1 MKNLYLL
8 ENIDY
13 SNLKKKI
20 NTQDSEIITFD
31 YFSHNILSTHQIKH
45 RKMDEYLEEQDR
57 EKFFGLA
64 TSLWEW
70 YNILDEKNFTFHNVN
85 LLSIIDRNELHE
97 FLMDLVPK
105 IKALKKI
112 IDKGLYDI
120 IFVSSDIYEIFSK
133 TKFKSNIKFLNK
145 IEKNLLT
152 LEKVDIPLNFE
163 IMETKFTI
171 SRKKYKML
179 KGNIE
184 KTTTGLFRLRK
195 NYENKKKI
203 VLIEFDPEI
212 YHDLLQE
219 INKRGFQPVLV
230 NFRKTATASLRSI
243 KYLKK
248 SNSLVMLAEDW
259 LKKSQFEEIKTARA
273 NFLHKIKN
281 VTKNKIFLPNFVYD
295 EIDFNMTIQEKI
307 NNILIQR
314 LDEYLAQILVAESI
328 ENADDVLGIITLNFS
343 GETEKIFSRIQS
355 DIPVILLQ
363 HGFANYTKA
372 ISYFDILDD
381 YHLIKHKIA
390 VWGDIIK
397 DYLIHVK
404 AIPEN
409 KIIVSGSPKYDSY
422 SKIKKNKKNQKIML
436 VTLRPIITHME
447 GPRIELYEKYE
458 KTLHKLIQISKD
470 VENLQII
477 FKLHPQQNISNQII
491 INMIKENEG
500 IKILQFE
507 PIKELL
513 ADCDLHVNIAP
524 DNFDASSVI
533 LEAMMMGKPTLNIQ
547 LQKNEIEFEF
557 IKDNA
562 IKSVYYDSNIERS
575 VLDLISHHGTDE
587 LFSNSQNFL
596 NKYMKNRGNAAKKL
610 IDSIEDLVA
619 KN

>member
-1 MKNLYLL
+1 MKNLYILQDINEEKL
-8 ENIDY
+8 SELKEENADFIAFDYISHKILAKNKIKHNLIDDYINENDRKEIFQFCSTCLKQYERSNESDLKFHNID
-13 SNLKKKI
+13 L
-20 NTQDSEIITFD
+20 
-31 YFSHNILSTHQIKH
+31 
-45 RKMDEYLEEQDR
+45 
-57 EKFFGLA
+57 
-64 TSLWEW
+64 
-70 YNILDEKNFTFHNVN
+70 V
-85 LLSIIDRNELHE
+85 SIVDRNELHE

-219 INKRGFQPVLV
+219 INKHGFQPVLV

-328 ENADDVLGIITLNFS
+328 ENANDVLGIITLNFS
-343 GETEKIFSRIQS
+343 GETEKIFSRIKN

-363 HGFANYTKA
+363 HAFANYTKS

-491 INMIKENEG
+491 INMIKENKG

-533 LEAMMMGKPTLNIQ
+533 LEAMMMRKPTLNIQ

-562 IKSVYYDSNIERS
+562 IKSVYYDSNVEQS

-587 LFSNSQNFL
+587 LFSRSQNFL

-610 IDSIEDLVA
+610 IDSIEDLTI
-619 KN
+619 KD

>member
-1 MKNLYLL
+1 MKNLYILQDINEEKL
-8 ENIDY
+8 SELKEENAVFIAFDYISHKILAKNKIKHNLIDDYINENDRKEIFQFCSTCLKQYERSNESDLKFHNID
-13 SNLKKKI
+13 L
-20 NTQDSEIITFD
+20 
-31 YFSHNILSTHQIKH
+31 
-45 RKMDEYLEEQDR
+45 
-57 EKFFGLA
+57 
-64 TSLWEW
+64 
-70 YNILDEKNFTFHNVN
+70 V
-85 LLSIIDRNELHE
+85 SIVDRNELHE

-112 IDKGLYDI
+112 IDKGSYNT

-171 SRKKYKML
+171 SRKKYKKL

-184 KTTTGLFRLRK
+184 KITTGLFRLRK
-195 NYENKKKI
+195 NYKNKKKI

-219 INKRGFQPVLV
+219 INKHGFQPVLV

-259 LKKSQFEEIKTARA
+259 LQKPQFEEIGTVRTD
-273 NFLHKIKN
+273 FLNKIKN
-281 VTKNKIFLPNFVYD
+281 MTEYNIFLPNCLYE
-295 EIDFNMTIQEKI
+295 EIDFNVIIQKKI
-307 NNILIQR
+307 NDILIQR
-314 LDEYLAQILVAESI
+314 LDEYLTQILVAESI
-328 ENADDVLGIITLNFS
+328 ENANDVSGIITLNFS
-343 GETEKIFSRIQS
+343 GETEKIFSRIKS

-363 HGFANYTKA
+363 HAFANYTKA

-422 SKIKKNKKNQKIML
+422 SRIEKNKKSQKIML

-575 VLDLISHHGTDE
+575 VLDLISYHGTDE

-610 IDSIEDLVA
+610 IDSIEDLTV

>member
-1 MKNLYLL
+1 MKNLYILQDINEEKL
-8 ENIDY
+8 SELKEENADFIAFDYVSHKILAKNKIKHNLIDDYINENDRKEIFQFCSTCLKQYERSNESDLKFHNID
-13 SNLKKKI
+13 L
-20 NTQDSEIITFD
+20 
-31 YFSHNILSTHQIKH
+31 
-45 RKMDEYLEEQDR
+45 
-57 EKFFGLA
+57 
-64 TSLWEW
+64 
-70 YNILDEKNFTFHNVN
+70 V
-85 LLSIIDRNELHE
+85 SIVDRNELHE

-112 IDKGLYDI
+112 IDKGLYDT

-219 INKRGFQPVLV
+219 INKHGFQPVLV

-243 KYLKK
+243 RYLKK
-248 SNSLVMLAEDW
+248 SNSLIMLAEDW

-273 NFLHKIKN
+273 NFLYKIKN

-343 GETEKIFSRIQS
+343 GETEKIFSRIKN

-363 HGFANYTKA
+363 HAFANYTKS

-491 INMIKENEG
+491 INMIKGNEG

-587 LFSNSQNFL
+587 LFSRSQNFL

-610 IDSIEDLVA
+610 IDSIEDLTI
-619 KN
+619 KD

>member
-1 MKNLYLL
+1 MKNLYILQDINEEKL
-8 ENIDY
+8 SELKEENAVFIAFDYISHKILSKNKIKHNLIDDYIDENDRKEIFQFCSGCLKQYERSNESDLKFHNID
-13 SNLKKKI
+13 L
-20 NTQDSEIITFD
+20 
-31 YFSHNILSTHQIKH
+31 
-45 RKMDEYLEEQDR
+45 
-57 EKFFGLA
+57 
-64 TSLWEW
+64 
-70 YNILDEKNFTFHNVN
+70 V
-85 LLSIIDRNELHE
+85 SIVDRNELHE

-112 IDKGLYDI
+112 IEKKMYDT
-120 IFVSSDIYEIFSK
+120 IFVSSDIYEIFSE

-171 SRKKYKML
+171 SREKYKML

-195 NYENKKKI
+195 NYEDKKKI
-203 VLIEFDPEI
+203 VLVEFDPEI

-219 INKRGFQPVLV
+219 INKHGFQPVLV

-273 NFLHKIKN
+273 NFLDKIKN
-281 VTKNKIFLPNFVYD
+281 VTKNKIFLPNCVYE
-295 EIDFNMTIQEKI
+295 EIDFNVIIQKKI

-314 LDEYLAQILVAESI
+314 LDEYLIQILVAESI
-328 ENADDVLGIITLNFS
+328 KNADDIAGIITLNFS

-355 DIPVILLQ
+355 DTPVILLQ

-404 AIPEN
+404 SIPEN

-422 SKIKKNKKNQKIML
+422 SRIEKNKKNQKIML

-458 KTLHKLIQISKD
+458 KTLHKLIQISKN

-500 IKILQFE
+500 IKILQFD

-547 LQKNEIEFEF
+547 LQKNQIEFEF

-562 IKSVYYDSNIERS
+562 IKSVYYDSNVEQS

-587 LFSNSQNFL
+587 LFTRSQNFL
-596 NKYMKNRGNAAKKL
+596 NKYMKNRGNAAKKI
-610 IDSIEDLVA
+610 IDSIENLTIKD
-619 KN
+619 

>member
-1 MKNLYLL
+1 MKNLYILQDINEEKL
-8 ENIDY
+8 SELKEENADFIAFDYISHKILAKNKIKHNLIDDYINENDRKEIFQFCSTCLKQYERSNESDLKFHNID
-13 SNLKKKI
+13 L
-20 NTQDSEIITFD
+20 
-31 YFSHNILSTHQIKH
+31 
-45 RKMDEYLEEQDR
+45 
-57 EKFFGLA
+57 
-64 TSLWEW
+64 
-70 YNILDEKNFTFHNVN
+70 V
-85 LLSIIDRNELHE
+85 SIVDRNELHE

-179 KGNIE
+179 KKNIE
-184 KTTTGLFRLRK
+184 KTTTGLFHLRK

-219 INKRGFQPVLV
+219 INKHGFQPVLV

-259 LKKSQFEEIKTARA
+259 LQKPQFEEMKTARA
-273 NFLHKIKN
+273 DFLYKIKN

-295 EIDFNMTIQEKI
+295 EINFNMTIQKKI
-307 NNILIQR
+307 NDILVQR

-328 ENADDVLGIITLNFS
+328 ENANDVSGIITLNFS
-343 GETEKIFSRIQS
+343 GETEKIFSKIKN

-363 HGFANYTKA
+363 HAFANYTKS

-390 VWGDIIK
+390 VWGDVIK

-422 SKIKKNKKNQKIML
+422 SKIKKNKKSQKIML

-458 KTLHKLIQISKD
+458 KTLHKLIQISKG

-547 LQKNEIEFEF
+547 LQKNDIEFEF

-610 IDSIEDLVA
+610 IDSIEDLIV

>member
-1 MKNLYLL
+1 MKNLYILQDINEEKL
-8 ENIDY
+8 SELKEENADFIAFDYISHKILAKNKIKHNLIDDYINENDRKEIFQFCSTCLKQYERSNESDLKFHNID
-13 SNLKKKI
+13 L
-20 NTQDSEIITFD
+20 
-31 YFSHNILSTHQIKH
+31 
-45 RKMDEYLEEQDR
+45 
-57 EKFFGLA
+57 
-64 TSLWEW
+64 
-70 YNILDEKNFTFHNVN
+70 V
-85 LLSIIDRNELHE
+85 SIVDRNELHE

-112 IDKGLYDI
+112 IDKGLYDT
-120 IFVSSDIYEIFSK
+120 IFVSSDIYEIFSE

-259 LKKSQFEEIKTARA
+259 LQKPQFEEIKTARA
-273 NFLHKIKN
+273 NFLYKIKN

-328 ENADDVLGIITLNFS
+328 ENANDVLGIITLNFS
-343 GETEKIFSRIQS
+343 GETEKIFSRIKN

-363 HGFANYTKA
+363 HAFANYTKS

-575 VLDLISHHGTDE
+575 VLDLISYHGTDE

-610 IDSIEDLVA
+610 IDSIEDSMV

>member
-1 MKNLYLL
+1 MKNLYILQDINEEKL
-8 ENIDY
+8 SKLKEENAVFIAFDYISHKILAKNKIKHNLIDDYINENDRKEIFQFCSTCLKQYEKSNESDFKFHNID
-13 SNLKKKI
+13 LI
-20 NTQDSEIITFD
+20 
-31 YFSHNILSTHQIKH
+31 
-45 RKMDEYLEEQDR
+45 
-57 EKFFGLA
+57 
-64 TSLWEW
+64 
-70 YNILDEKNFTFHNVN
+70 
-85 LLSIIDRNELHE
+85 SIVDRNELHE

-112 IDKGLYDI
+112 IDKGLHDT

-171 SRKKYKML
+171 SRKKYKIL

-184 KTTTGLFRLRK
+184 KITTGLFRLRK
-195 NYENKKKI
+195 NYKNKKKI

-219 INKRGFQPVLV
+219 INKHGFQPVLV

-259 LKKSQFEEIKTARA
+259 LQKPQFEEMKTARA
-273 NFLHKIKN
+273 NFLYKIKN

-307 NNILIQR
+307 NNILVQR

-328 ENADDVLGIITLNFS
+328 ENADGVLGIITLNFS
-343 GETEKIFSRIQS
+343 GETEKIFSRIKN

-363 HGFANYTKA
+363 HGFANYTKS

-381 YHLIKHKIA
+381 YHLIKDKIA
-390 VWGDIIK
+390 VWDDIIK

-422 SKIKKNKKNQKIML
+422 SRIEKNEKSQKIML

-458 KTLHKLIQISKD
+458 EVIHKLIQISKNI
-470 VENLQII
+470 ENLQII

-491 INMIKENEG
+491 INMIKENDR

-513 ADCDLHVNIAP
+513 SNCDLHVNIAP

-557 IKDNA
+557 MKENA
-562 IKSVYYDSNIERS
+562 IKSVYYDSNIEQL
-575 VLDLISHHGTDE
+575 VLDLISNHGIEE
-587 LFSNSQNFL
+587 LLNNSQNFL

-610 IDSIEDLVA
+610 IDLMM

>member
-1 MKNLYLL
+1 MKNLYILQDINEEKL
-8 ENIDY
+8 SKLKEENADFIAFDYVSHKILAKNKIKHNLIDDYINENDRKEIFQFCSTCLKQYERSNESDLKFHNID
-13 SNLKKKI
+13 L
-20 NTQDSEIITFD
+20 
-31 YFSHNILSTHQIKH
+31 
-45 RKMDEYLEEQDR
+45 
-57 EKFFGLA
+57 
-64 TSLWEW
+64 
-70 YNILDEKNFTFHNVN
+70 V
-85 LLSIIDRNELHE
+85 SIVDRNELHE

-112 IDKGLYDI
+112 IDKGSYNT

-133 TKFKSNIKFLNK
+133 TKFKPNIKFLNK

-179 KGNIE
+179 KKNIE

-259 LKKSQFEEIKTARA
+259 LQKPQFEEIKTAKA
-273 NFLHKIKN
+273 NFLYKIKN

-295 EIDFNMTIQEKI
+295 EIDFNMAIQEKI
-307 NNILIQR
+307 NNILVQR

-328 ENADDVLGIITLNFS
+328 ENANDVLGIITLNFS
-343 GETEKIFSRIQS
+343 GETEKIFSKIKN

-363 HGFANYTKA
+363 HAFANYTKS

-491 INMIKENEG
+491 INMIKGNEG

-575 VLDLISHHGTDE
+575 VLDLISYHGTDE

-610 IDSIEDLVA
+610 IDSIEDLMV

>member
-1 MKNLYLL
+1 MKNLYILQDINEEKL
-8 ENIDY
+8 SKLKEENADFIAFDYVSHKILAKNKIKHNLIDDYINENDRKEIFQFCSTCLKQYERSDESDLKFHNID
-13 SNLKKKI
+13 L
-20 NTQDSEIITFD
+20 
-31 YFSHNILSTHQIKH
+31 
-45 RKMDEYLEEQDR
+45 
-57 EKFFGLA
+57 
-64 TSLWEW
+64 
-70 YNILDEKNFTFHNVN
+70 V
-85 LLSIIDRNELHE
+85 SIVDRNELHE

-112 IDKGLYDI
+112 IDKGLYDR

-219 INKRGFQPVLV
+219 INKHGFQPVLV

-248 SNSLVMLAEDW
+248 SNSLIMLAEDW

-281 VTKNKIFLPNFVYD
+281 VTKNKIFLPNCVYE
-295 EIDFNMTIQEKI
+295 EIDFNVIIQKKI

-314 LDEYLAQILVAESI
+314 LDEYLIQILVAESI
-328 ENADDVLGIITLNFS
+328 KNADDIAGIITLNFS
-343 GETEKIFSRIQS
+343 GETEKIFSRIKN

-363 HGFANYTKA
+363 HAFANYTKS

-491 INMIKENEG
+491 TNMIKENDR

-513 ADCDLHVNIAP
+513 SNCDLHVNIAP

-575 VLDLISHHGTDE
+575 VLDLISYHGTDE

-610 IDSIEDLVA
+610 IDSIEDLTI
-619 KN
+619 KD

>member
-1 MKNLYLL
+1 MKNLYILQDINEEKL
-8 ENIDY
+8 SELKEENADFIAFDYISHKILAKNKIKHNLIDDYINENDRKEIFQFCSTCLKQYERSNESDLKFHNID
-13 SNLKKKI
+13 L
-20 NTQDSEIITFD
+20 
-31 YFSHNILSTHQIKH
+31 
-45 RKMDEYLEEQDR
+45 
-57 EKFFGLA
+57 
-64 TSLWEW
+64 
-70 YNILDEKNFTFHNVN
+70 V
-85 LLSIIDRNELHE
+85 SIVDRNELHE

-112 IDKGLYDI
+112 IDKGLYDR

-145 IEKNLLT
+145 IEKNLFT

-163 IMETKFTI
+163 IMKTKFTI
-171 SRKKYKML
+171 SRKKYKKL

-184 KTTTGLFRLRK
+184 KITTGLFRLRK
-195 NYENKKKI
+195 NYKNKKKI

-219 INKRGFQPVLV
+219 INKHGFQPVLV

-259 LKKSQFEEIKTARA
+259 LQKPQFEEIGTVRTD
-273 NFLHKIKN
+273 FLNKIKN
-281 VTKNKIFLPNFVYD
+281 MTEYNIFLPNCLYE
-295 EIDFNMTIQEKI
+295 EIDFNVIIQKKI
-307 NNILIQR
+307 NDILIQR
-314 LDEYLAQILVAESI
+314 LDEYLTQILVAESI
-328 ENADDVLGIITLNFS
+328 ENANDVSGIIMLNFS
-343 GETEKIFSRIQS
+343 GETEKIFSRIKS

-363 HGFANYTKA
+363 HAFANYTKA

-422 SKIKKNKKNQKIML
+422 SRIEKNKKSQKIML

-610 IDSIEDLVA
+610 IDSIEDLMV

>member
-1 MKNLYLL
+1 MKNLYIFQDINEEKLSEL
-8 ENIDY
+8 KEENADFIAFDYISHKILAKNKIKHNLIDDYINENDRKEIFQFCSTCLKQYERSDESDLKFHNID
-13 SNLKKKI
+13 L
-20 NTQDSEIITFD
+20 
-31 YFSHNILSTHQIKH
+31 
-45 RKMDEYLEEQDR
+45 
-57 EKFFGLA
+57 
-64 TSLWEW
+64 
-70 YNILDEKNFTFHNVN
+70 V
-85 LLSIIDRNELHE
+85 SIIDRNELHE

-105 IKALKKI
+105 IKVLKKI
-112 IDKGLYDI
+112 IDKGLYDK

-152 LEKVDIPLNFE
+152 LEKVDIPLNLE
-163 IMETKFTI
+163 IMKTKFTI

-219 INKRGFQPVLV
+219 INKQGFQPVLV

-248 SNSLVMLAEDW
+248 SNSLIMLAEDW

-273 NFLHKIKN
+273 NFLYKIKN

-343 GETEKIFSRIQS
+343 GETEKIFSRIKN

-363 HGFANYTKA
+363 HAFANYTKSV
-372 ISYFDILDD
+372 SYFDILDD

-562 IKSVYYDSNIERS
+562 IKSVYYDANIERS
-575 VLDLISHHGTDE
+575 VLDLISYHGTDE

-610 IDSIEDLVA
+610 IDSIEDLIV

>member
-1 MKNLYLL
+1 MKNLYILQDINEEKL
-8 ENIDY
+8 SELKEENADFIAFDYISHKILAKNKIKHNLIDDYINENDRKEIFQFCSTCLKQYERSNESDLKFHNID
-13 SNLKKKI
+13 L
-20 NTQDSEIITFD
+20 
-31 YFSHNILSTHQIKH
+31 
-45 RKMDEYLEEQDR
+45 
-57 EKFFGLA
+57 
-64 TSLWEW
+64 
-70 YNILDEKNFTFHNVN
+70 V
-85 LLSIIDRNELHE
+85 SIVDRNELHE

-112 IDKGLYDI
+112 IDKGLYDT

-219 INKRGFQPVLV
+219 INKHGFQPVLV

-273 NFLHKIKN
+273 NFLYKIKN

-307 NNILIQR
+307 NNILVQR

-328 ENADDVLGIITLNFS
+328 ENANDVLGIITLNFS
-343 GETEKIFSRIQS
+343 GETEKIFSRIKN

-363 HGFANYTKA
+363 HAFANYTKS

-422 SKIKKNKKNQKIML
+422 SRIEKNEKTQKIML

-575 VLDLISHHGTDE
+575 VLDLISYHGTDE

-610 IDSIEDLVA
+610 IDSIEDSMV

>member
-1 MKNLYLL
+1 MKNLYILQDINKEKL
-8 ENIDY
+8 SELKEENADFIAFDYISHKILAKNKIKHNLIDDYINENDRKEIFQFCSTCLKQYERYDESDLKFHNID
-13 SNLKKKI
+13 L
-20 NTQDSEIITFD
+20 
-31 YFSHNILSTHQIKH
+31 
-45 RKMDEYLEEQDR
+45 
-57 EKFFGLA
+57 
-64 TSLWEW
+64 
-70 YNILDEKNFTFHNVN
+70 V
-85 LLSIIDRNELHE
+85 SIVDRNELHE
-97 FLMDLVPK
+97 FLMDLIPK

-112 IDKGLYDI
+112 IDKGLYDT
-120 IFVSSDIYEIFSK
+120 IFVSSDIYEIFSE

-203 VLIEFDPEI
+203 VLVEFDPEI

-273 NFLHKIKN
+273 NFLDKIKN
-281 VTKNKIFLPNFVYD
+281 VTKNKIFLPNCVYE
-295 EIDFNMTIQEKI
+295 EIDFNVIIQKKI

-314 LDEYLAQILVAESI
+314 LDEYLIQILVAESI
-328 ENADDVLGIITLNFS
+328 KNADDIAGIITLNFS

-363 HGFANYTKA
+363 HGFANYTKD

-404 AIPEN
+404 SIPEN

-422 SKIKKNKKNQKIML
+422 SRIEKNKKNQKIML

-610 IDSIEDLVA
+610 IDSIEDSMV

>member
-1 MKNLYLL
+1 MKNLYILQDINEEKL
-8 ENIDY
+8 SKLKEENADFIAFDYVSHKILAKNKIKHNLIDDYINENDRKEIFQFCSTCLKQYEKSNESDLKFHNID
-13 SNLKKKI
+13 L
-20 NTQDSEIITFD
+20 
-31 YFSHNILSTHQIKH
+31 
-45 RKMDEYLEEQDR
+45 
-57 EKFFGLA
+57 
-64 TSLWEW
+64 
-70 YNILDEKNFTFHNVN
+70 V
-85 LLSIIDRNELHE
+85 SIVDRNELHE
-97 FLMDLVPK
+97 FLMDLIPK

-112 IDKGLYDI
+112 IDKGLYDR

-179 KGNIE
+179 KKNIE

-195 NYENKKKI
+195 NYKNKKKI

-248 SNSLVMLAEDW
+248 SNSLIMLAEDW

-307 NNILIQR
+307 NNILVQR

-343 GETEKIFSRIQS
+343 GETEKIFSRIKN

-363 HGFANYTKA
+363 HAFANYTKS

-491 INMIKENEG
+491 INMIKENER

-513 ADCDLHVNIAP
+513 ANCDLHVNIAP

-575 VLDLISHHGTDE
+575 VLDLISHHRTDE
-587 LFSNSQNFL
+587 LFNNSQNFL

-610 IDSIEDLVA
+610 IDSIEDLMV

>member
-1 MKNLYLL
+1 MKNLYILQDINEEKL
-8 ENIDY
+8 SELKEENADFIAFDYISHKILAKNKIKHNLIDDYINENDRKEIFQFCSTCLKQYEKSNESDLKFHNID
-13 SNLKKKI
+13 L
-20 NTQDSEIITFD
+20 
-31 YFSHNILSTHQIKH
+31 
-45 RKMDEYLEEQDR
+45 
-57 EKFFGLA
+57 
-64 TSLWEW
+64 
-70 YNILDEKNFTFHNVN
+70 V
-85 LLSIIDRNELHE
+85 SIIDRNELHE

-112 IDKGLYDI
+112 IDKGSYDT

-133 TKFKSNIKFLNK
+133 TKFKPNIKFLNK

-163 IMETKFTI
+163 SMETKFTI

-179 KGNIE
+179 KKNIE

-195 NYENKKKI
+195 NYENRKKI

-219 INKRGFQPVLV
+219 INKHGFQPVLV

-259 LKKSQFEEIKTARA
+259 LQKPQFEEIKTARA
-273 NFLHKIKN
+273 NFLYKIKN

-295 EIDFNMTIQEKI
+295 EIDFNMAIQEKI
-307 NNILIQR
+307 NNILVQR

-328 ENADDVLGIITLNFS
+328 ENANDVLGIITLNFS
-343 GETEKIFSRIQS
+343 GETEKIFSKIKN

-363 HGFANYTKA
+363 HAFANYTKS

-422 SKIKKNKKNQKIML
+422 SKTKKNKKSQKIML

-470 VENLQII
+470 IENLQII

-491 INMIKENEG
+491 INMIKENER

-513 ADCDLHVNIAP
+513 ANCDLHVNIAP

-562 IKSVYYDSNIERS
+562 IKTVYYDSNIERS
-575 VLDLISHHGTDE
+575 VLDLISHHRTDE
-587 LFSNSQNFL
+587 LFNNSQNFL

-610 IDSIEDLVA
+610 IDSIEDLTV

>member
-1 MKNLYLL
+1 MKNLYILQDINEEKL
-8 ENIDY
+8 SELKEENAVFIAFDYISHKILAKNEIKHNLIDDYINENDRKEIFQFCSTCLKQYERSDESDLKFHNID
-13 SNLKKKI
+13 L
-20 NTQDSEIITFD
+20 
-31 YFSHNILSTHQIKH
+31 
-45 RKMDEYLEEQDR
+45 
-57 EKFFGLA
+57 
-64 TSLWEW
+64 
-70 YNILDEKNFTFHNVN
+70 V
-85 LLSIIDRNELHE
+85 SIVDRNELHE

-112 IDKGLYDI
+112 IDEELYDT

-133 TKFKSNIKFLNK
+133 TKFKANIKLLNK

-219 INKRGFQPVLV
+219 INKHGFQPVLV

-259 LKKSQFEEIKTARA
+259 LQKPQFEEIKIARA

-281 VTKNKIFLPNFVYD
+281 VTKNKIFLPNCVYE
-295 EIDFNMTIQEKI
+295 EIDFNVIIQKKI

-314 LDEYLAQILVAESI
+314 LDEYLIQILIAESI
-328 ENADDVLGIITLNFS
+328 KNADDVAGIITLNFS
-343 GETEKIFSRIQS
+343 GETEKIFSRIQN

-422 SKIKKNKKNQKIML
+422 SRIEKNKKNQKIML

-524 DNFDASSVI
+524 DNFDASTVI

-547 LQKNEIEFEF
+547 LQKNKIEFEF

-562 IKSVYYDSNIERS
+562 IKSVYYDSNVEQS

-587 LFSNSQNFL
+587 LFSRSQNFL
-596 NKYMKNRGNAAKKL
+596 NKYMKNRGNAANTL
-610 IDSIEDLVA
+610 IDSIEDLMV

>member
-1 MKNLYLL
+1 MKNLYILQDINEEKL
-8 ENIDY
+8 SKLKEENTDFIAFDYVSHKILAKNKIKHNLIDDYINENDRKEIFQFCSTCLKQYERSNESDLKFHNID
-13 SNLKKKI
+13 L
-20 NTQDSEIITFD
+20 
-31 YFSHNILSTHQIKH
+31 
-45 RKMDEYLEEQDR
+45 
-57 EKFFGLA
+57 
-64 TSLWEW
+64 
-70 YNILDEKNFTFHNVN
+70 V
-85 LLSIIDRNELHE
+85 SIVDRNELHE
-97 FLMDLVPK
+97 FLMDLIPK

-112 IDKGLYDI
+112 IDKGLYDT

-163 IMETKFTI
+163 IMKTKFTI

-179 KGNIE
+179 KKNIE

-273 NFLHKIKN
+273 DFLHKIKN

-307 NNILIQR
+307 NNILVQR

-343 GETEKIFSRIQS
+343 GETEKIFSRIKN

-363 HGFANYTKA
+363 HAFANYTKS

-422 SKIKKNKKNQKIML
+422 SKIKKNKKSQKIML

-491 INMIKENEG
+491 INMIKENER

-513 ADCDLHVNIAP
+513 ANCDLHVNIAP

-575 VLDLISHHGTDE
+575 VLDLISYHGTDE

-610 IDSIEDLVA
+610 IDSIEDLMV

>member
-1 MKNLYLL
+1 MKNLYILQDINEEKL
-8 ENIDY
+8 SELKEENAVFIAFDYISHKILAKNKIKHNLIDDYINENDRKEIFQFCSTCLKQYERSDESDLKFHNID
-13 SNLKKKI
+13 L
-20 NTQDSEIITFD
+20 
-31 YFSHNILSTHQIKH
+31 
-45 RKMDEYLEEQDR
+45 
-57 EKFFGLA
+57 
-64 TSLWEW
+64 
-70 YNILDEKNFTFHNVN
+70 V
-85 LLSIIDRNELHE
+85 SIVDRNELHE

-112 IDKGLYDI
+112 IDKGLHDT

-171 SRKKYKML
+171 SRKKYKKL

-184 KTTTGLFRLRK
+184 KITTGLFRLRK
-195 NYENKKKI
+195 NYKNKKKI

-219 INKRGFQPVLV
+219 INKHGFQPVLV

-259 LKKSQFEEIKTARA
+259 LQKPQFEEIGTVRTD
-273 NFLHKIKN
+273 FLNKIKN
-281 VTKNKIFLPNFVYD
+281 MTEYNIFLPNCLYE
-295 EIDFNMTIQEKI
+295 EIDFNVIIQKKI
-307 NNILIQR
+307 NDILIQR
-314 LDEYLAQILVAESI
+314 LDEYLTQILVAESI
-328 ENADDVLGIITLNFS
+328 ENANDVSGIITLNFS
-343 GETEKIFSRIQS
+343 GETEKIFSRIKS

-363 HGFANYTKA
+363 HAFANYTKD

-422 SKIKKNKKNQKIML
+422 SRIEKNKKSQKIML

-458 KTLHKLIQISKD
+458 KTLHKLIQISKN

-575 VLDLISHHGTDE
+575 VLDLISYHGTDE

-610 IDSIEDLVA
+610 IDSIEDLTV

>member
-1 MKNLYLL
+1 MKNLYILQDINEEKL
-8 ENIDY
+8 SELKEENADFIAFDYISHKILAKNKIKHNLIDDYINENDRKEIFQFCSTCLKQYERSNESDLKFHNID
-13 SNLKKKI
+13 L
-20 NTQDSEIITFD
+20 
-31 YFSHNILSTHQIKH
+31 
-45 RKMDEYLEEQDR
+45 
-57 EKFFGLA
+57 
-64 TSLWEW
+64 
-70 YNILDEKNFTFHNVN
+70 V
-85 LLSIIDRNELHE
+85 SIVDRNELHE

-219 INKRGFQPVLV
+219 INKHGFQPVLV
-230 NFRKTATASLRSI
+230 NFRKTATASLRTI

-273 NFLHKIKN
+273 NFLYKIKN

-314 LDEYLAQILVAESI
+314 LDEYLVQILVAESI

-343 GETEKIFSRIQS
+343 GETEKIFSRIKN

-363 HGFANYTKA
+363 HAFANYTKS

-491 INMIKENEG
+491 INMIKEYEG
-500 IKILQFE
+500 IMILQFE

-533 LEAMMMGKPTLNIQ
+533 LEAMMMRKPTLNIQ

>member
-1 MKNLYLL
+1 MKNLYILQDINEEKL
-8 ENIDY
+8 SELKEENADFIAFDYVSDKILSKNKIKHNLIDDYINENDRKEIFQFCSTCLKQYERSNESDLKFHNID
-13 SNLKKKI
+13 L
-20 NTQDSEIITFD
+20 
-31 YFSHNILSTHQIKH
+31 
-45 RKMDEYLEEQDR
+45 
-57 EKFFGLA
+57 
-64 TSLWEW
+64 
-70 YNILDEKNFTFHNVN
+70 V
-85 LLSIIDRNELHE
+85 SIVDRNELHE
-97 FLMDLVPK
+97 FLMDLIPK
-105 IKALKKI
+105 IKVVKKI
-112 IDKGLYDI
+112 IDERLYDT

-203 VLIEFDPEI
+203 VLVEFDPEI

-248 SNSLVMLAEDW
+248 SNSLIMLTEDW
-259 LKKSQFEEIKTARA
+259 LKKSQFEEIKTAKA
-273 NFLHKIKN
+273 NFLHKIKS

-307 NNILIQR
+307 NNILVQR
-314 LDEYLAQILVAESI
+314 LDEYLAQILVVESI

-343 GETEKIFSRIQS
+343 GETEKIFSRIKN
-355 DIPVILLQ
+355 DTPIILLQ
-363 HGFANYTKA
+363 HAFANYTKS

-397 DYLIHVK
+397 NYLTHVK

-447 GPRIELYEKYE
+447 GPRIELYKKYE

-575 VLDLISHHGTDE
+575 VLDLISHHGTSE
-587 LFSNSQNFL
+587 LFNNSQNFL

-610 IDSIEDLVA
+610 IDSIEDLMV

>member
-1 MKNLYLL
+1 MKNLYILQDINEEKL
-8 ENIDY
+8 SELKEENADFIAFDYISHKILAKNKIKHNLIDDYINENDRKEIFQFCSTCLKQYERSDESDLKFHNID
-13 SNLKKKI
+13 L
-20 NTQDSEIITFD
+20 
-31 YFSHNILSTHQIKH
+31 
-45 RKMDEYLEEQDR
+45 
-57 EKFFGLA
+57 
-64 TSLWEW
+64 
-70 YNILDEKNFTFHNVN
+70 V
-85 LLSIIDRNELHE
+85 SIVDRNELHE
-97 FLMDLVPK
+97 FLMDLIPK

-112 IDKGLYDI
+112 IDKGLYDT
-120 IFVSSDIYEIFSK
+120 IFVSSDIYEIFSE

-145 IEKNLLT
+145 IKKNLLT

-195 NYENKKKI
+195 NYKNKKKI
-203 VLIEFDPEI
+203 VLVEFDPEI

-281 VTKNKIFLPNFVYD
+281 VTKNKIFLPNCVYE
-295 EIDFNMTIQEKI
+295 EIDFNVIIQKKI

-314 LDEYLAQILVAESI
+314 LDEYLIQILVAESI
-328 ENADDVLGIITLNFS
+328 KNADDIAGIITLNFS

-363 HGFANYTKA
+363 HGFANYTKD

-422 SKIKKNKKNQKIML
+422 SRIEKNKKSQKIML

-458 KTLHKLIQISKD
+458 KALHKLIQISKD

-610 IDSIEDLVA
+610 IDSIEDLIV

>member
-1 MKNLYLL
+1 MKDLYILQDINEEKLSELKEENADFIAFDYISHKILAKNKIKHNLIDNYINENDRKEIFQFCSTCLKQYERSNESDL
-8 ENIDY
+8 KFHNID
-13 SNLKKKI
+13 L
-20 NTQDSEIITFD
+20 
-31 YFSHNILSTHQIKH
+31 
-45 RKMDEYLEEQDR
+45 
-57 EKFFGLA
+57 
-64 TSLWEW
+64 
-70 YNILDEKNFTFHNVN
+70 V
-85 LLSIIDRNELHE
+85 SIVDRNELHE

-112 IDKGLYDI
+112 IEKKLYDT
-120 IFVSSDIYEIFSK
+120 IFVSSDLYEIFVN
-133 TKFKSNIKFLNK
+133 TKFGANIKFLNK

-203 VLIEFDPEI
+203 VLVEFDPEI
-212 YHDLLQE
+212 YYDLLQE

-248 SNSLVMLAEDW
+248 SNSLIMLAEDW
-259 LKKSQFEEIKTARA
+259 LKKSQFEEIKSARA
-273 NFLHKIKN
+273 NFLNKIKN
-281 VTKNKIFLPNFVYD
+281 VTKNKIFLPNFFYE
-295 EIDFNMTIQEKI
+295 EIDFNMIIQEKI

-314 LDEYLAQILVAESI
+314 LDEYLTQILIAESI
-328 ENADDVLGIITLNFS
+328 ENAEDVLGIITLNFS
-343 GETEKIFSRIQS
+343 GETEKIFSRIKS

-363 HGFANYTKA
+363 HAFANYTKS

-390 VWGDIIK
+390 VWGNIIK
-397 DYLIHVK
+397 DYLIQVK
-404 AIPEN
+404 SIPEN

-458 KTLHKLIQISKD
+458 KTLHKLIQISKH
-470 VENLQII
+470 VKNLQII

-524 DNFDASSVI
+524 DNFDASSVV

-575 VLDLISHHGTDE
+575 VLDLISYRGTDE

-596 NKYMKNRGNAAKKL
+596 DKYMKNRGNAAKKL
-610 IDSIEDLVA
+610 IDSIEDLTV

>member
-1 MKNLYLL
+1 MKNLYILQDINEEKL
-8 ENIDY
+8 SELKEENAVFIAFDYISHKILAKNEIKHNLIDDYINENDRKEIFQFCSTCLKQYERSDESDLKFHNID
-13 SNLKKKI
+13 L
-20 NTQDSEIITFD
+20 
-31 YFSHNILSTHQIKH
+31 
-45 RKMDEYLEEQDR
+45 
-57 EKFFGLA
+57 
-64 TSLWEW
+64 
-70 YNILDEKNFTFHNVN
+70 V
-85 LLSIIDRNELHE
+85 SIVDRNELHE

-112 IDKGLYDI
+112 IDEELYDT

-133 TKFKSNIKFLNK
+133 TKFKANIKLLNK

-219 INKRGFQPVLV
+219 INKHGFQPVLV

-259 LKKSQFEEIKTARA
+259 LQKPQFEEIKIARA

-281 VTKNKIFLPNFVYD
+281 VTKNKIFLPNCVYE
-295 EIDFNMTIQEKI
+295 EIDFNVIIQKKI

-314 LDEYLAQILVAESI
+314 LDEYLIQILIAESI
-328 ENADDVLGIITLNFS
+328 KNADDVAGIITLNFS
-343 GETEKIFSRIQS
+343 GETEKIFSRIQN

-422 SKIKKNKKNQKIML
+422 SRIEKNKKNQKIML

-447 GPRIELYEKYE
+447 GPRIELYEKYR

-470 VENLQII
+470 VEDLQII

-533 LEAMMMGKPTLNIQ
+533 LEAMMMGKPTLNIR

-575 VLDLISHHGTDE
+575 VLDLISYHGTDE

-596 NKYMKNRGNAAKKL
+596 NKYMKNRGSAAKKL
-610 IDSIEDLVA
+610 IDSIEDLMV

>member
-1 MKNLYLL
+1 MKNLYILQDINEEKL
-8 ENIDY
+8 SELKEENADFIAFDYISHKILAKNKIKHNLIDDYINENDRKEIFQFCSTCLKQYERSNESDLKFHNID
-13 SNLKKKI
+13 L
-20 NTQDSEIITFD
+20 
-31 YFSHNILSTHQIKH
+31 
-45 RKMDEYLEEQDR
+45 
-57 EKFFGLA
+57 
-64 TSLWEW
+64 
-70 YNILDEKNFTFHNVN
+70 V
-85 LLSIIDRNELHE
+85 SIVDRNELHE

-112 IDKGLYDI
+112 IDKGLHDT

-171 SRKKYKML
+171 SRKKYKKL

-184 KTTTGLFRLRK
+184 KITTGLFRLRK
-195 NYENKKKI
+195 NYKNKKKI

-219 INKRGFQPVLV
+219 INKHGFQPVLV

-259 LKKSQFEEIKTARA
+259 LQKPQFEEIGTVRTD
-273 NFLHKIKN
+273 FLNKIKN
-281 VTKNKIFLPNFVYD
+281 MTEYNIFLPNCLYE
-295 EIDFNMTIQEKI
+295 EIDFNVIIQKKI
-307 NNILIQR
+307 NDILIQR
-314 LDEYLAQILVAESI
+314 LDEYLTQILVAESI
-328 ENADDVLGIITLNFS
+328 ENANDVSGIITLNFS
-343 GETEKIFSRIQS
+343 GETEKIFSRIKS

-363 HGFANYTKA
+363 HAFANYTKA

-422 SKIKKNKKNQKIML
+422 SRIEKNKKSQKIML

-575 VLDLISHHGTDE
+575 VLDLISYHGTDE

-610 IDSIEDLVA
+610 IDSIEDLTV

>member
-1 MKNLYLL
+1 MKNLYILQDINEEKL
-8 ENIDY
+8 SELKEENAVFIAFDYISHKILAKNKIKHNLIDDYINENDRKEIFQFCSTCLKQYERSNESDLKFHNID
-13 SNLKKKI
+13 L
-20 NTQDSEIITFD
+20 
-31 YFSHNILSTHQIKH
+31 
-45 RKMDEYLEEQDR
+45 
-57 EKFFGLA
+57 
-64 TSLWEW
+64 
-70 YNILDEKNFTFHNVN
+70 V
-85 LLSIIDRNELHE
+85 SIVDRNELHE

-112 IDKGLYDI
+112 IDKGLHDT

-171 SRKKYKML
+171 SRKKYKKL

-184 KTTTGLFRLRK
+184 KITTGLFRLRK
-195 NYENKKKI
+195 NYKNKKKI

-219 INKRGFQPVLV
+219 INKHGFQPVLV

-248 SNSLVMLAEDW
+248 SNSLVMLTEDW
-259 LKKSQFEEIKTARA
+259 LKKSQFEEIKTASA
-273 NFLHKIKN
+273 NFLYKIKN

-307 NNILIQR
+307 NNILVQR

-343 GETEKIFSRIQS
+343 GETEKIFSRIKS

-363 HGFANYTKA
+363 HAFANYTKS

-422 SKIKKNKKNQKIML
+422 SRIEKNKKSQKIML

-610 IDSIEDLVA
+610 IDSIEDLTV

>member
-1 MKNLYLL
+1 MKNIYILQDINEEKLSELKEENAVFIAFDYISHKILAKNKIKHNL
-8 ENIDY
+8 IDDYINENDRKEIFQFCSTCLKQYERSDESDLKFHNID
-13 SNLKKKI
+13 L
-20 NTQDSEIITFD
+20 
-31 YFSHNILSTHQIKH
+31 
-45 RKMDEYLEEQDR
+45 
-57 EKFFGLA
+57 
-64 TSLWEW
+64 
-70 YNILDEKNFTFHNVN
+70 V
-85 LLSIIDRNELHE
+85 SIVDRNELHE

-179 KGNIE
+179 KKNIE

-248 SNSLVMLAEDW
+248 SNSLIMLAEDW

-307 NNILIQR
+307 NNILVQR

-343 GETEKIFSRIQS
+343 GETEKIFSRIKN

-363 HGFANYTKA
+363 HAFANYTKS

-575 VLDLISHHGTDE
+575 VLDLISYHGTDE

-610 IDSIEDLVA
+610 IDSIEDLMV

>member
-1 MKNLYLL
+1 MKNLYILQDINEEKL
-8 ENIDY
+8 SELKEENAVFIAFDYISHKILAKNKIKHNLIDDYINENDRKEIFQFCSTCLKQYERSDESDLKFHNID
-13 SNLKKKI
+13 L
-20 NTQDSEIITFD
+20 
-31 YFSHNILSTHQIKH
+31 
-45 RKMDEYLEEQDR
+45 
-57 EKFFGLA
+57 
-64 TSLWEW
+64 
-70 YNILDEKNFTFHNVN
+70 V
-85 LLSIIDRNELHE
+85 SIIDRNELHE

-112 IDKGLYDI
+112 IDKGLYDT
-120 IFVSSDIYEIFSK
+120 IFVSSDIYEIFSE

-203 VLIEFDPEI
+203 VLVEFDPEI

-219 INKRGFQPVLV
+219 INKHGFQPVLV

-248 SNSLVMLAEDW
+248 SNSLIMLAEDW

-273 NFLHKIKN
+273 NFLYKIKN

-343 GETEKIFSRIQS
+343 GETEKIFSRIKN

-363 HGFANYTKA
+363 HAFANYTKSV
-372 ISYFDILDD
+372 SYFDILDD

-491 INMIKENEG
+491 INMIKENDR

-513 ADCDLHVNIAP
+513 SNCDLHVNIAP

-575 VLDLISHHGTDE
+575 VLDLISYHGTDE

-610 IDSIEDLVA
+610 IDSIEDLIV

>member
-1 MKNLYLL
+1 MKNLYILQDINEEKL
-8 ENIDY
+8 SELKEENAVFIAFDYISHKILAKNKIKHNLIDDYINENDRKEIFQFCSTCLKQYERSNESDLKFHNID
-13 SNLKKKI
+13 L
-20 NTQDSEIITFD
+20 
-31 YFSHNILSTHQIKH
+31 
-45 RKMDEYLEEQDR
+45 
-57 EKFFGLA
+57 
-64 TSLWEW
+64 
-70 YNILDEKNFTFHNVN
+70 V
-85 LLSIIDRNELHE
+85 SIVDRNELHE

-112 IDKGLYDI
+112 IDKGLHDT

-171 SRKKYKML
+171 SRKKYKKL

-184 KTTTGLFRLRK
+184 KITTGLFRLRK
-195 NYENKKKI
+195 NYKNKKKI

-219 INKRGFQPVLV
+219 INKHGFQPVLV

-259 LKKSQFEEIKTARA
+259 LQKPQFEEIGTVRTD
-273 NFLHKIKN
+273 FLNKIKN
-281 VTKNKIFLPNFVYD
+281 MTEYNIFLPNCLYE
-295 EIDFNMTIQEKI
+295 EIDFNVIIQKKI
-307 NNILIQR
+307 NDILIQR
-314 LDEYLAQILVAESI
+314 LDEYLTQILVAESI
-328 ENADDVLGIITLNFS
+328 ENANDVSGIITLNFS
-343 GETEKIFSRIQS
+343 GETEKIFSRIKS

-363 HGFANYTKA
+363 HAFANYTKA

-422 SKIKKNKKNQKIML
+422 SRIEKNKKSQKIML

-491 INMIKENEG
+491 INMIKENKG
-500 IKILQFE
+500 IKILQFK

-610 IDSIEDLVA
+610 IDSIEDLTV

>member
-1 MKNLYLL
+1 MKNLYILQDINEEKL
-8 ENIDY
+8 SELKEENAVFIAFDYISHKILAKNKIKHNLIDDYINENDRKEIFQFCSTCLKQYERYDESDLKFHNID
-13 SNLKKKI
+13 L
-20 NTQDSEIITFD
+20 
-31 YFSHNILSTHQIKH
+31 
-45 RKMDEYLEEQDR
+45 
-57 EKFFGLA
+57 
-64 TSLWEW
+64 
-70 YNILDEKNFTFHNVN
+70 V
-85 LLSIIDRNELHE
+85 SIVDRNELHE
-97 FLMDLVPK
+97 FLMDLIPK

-112 IDKGLYDI
+112 IDKGLYDT
-120 IFVSSDIYEIFSK
+120 IFVSSDIYEIFLE

-203 VLIEFDPEI
+203 VLVEFDPEI

-281 VTKNKIFLPNFVYD
+281 VTKNKIFLPNCVYE
-295 EIDFNMTIQEKI
+295 EIDFNVIIQKKI

-314 LDEYLAQILVAESI
+314 LDEYLIQILVAESI
-328 ENADDVLGIITLNFS
+328 KNADDIAGIITLNFS

-355 DIPVILLQ
+355 DTPVILLQ

-404 AIPEN
+404 SIPEN

-422 SKIKKNKKNQKIML
+422 SRIEKNKKNQKIML

-447 GPRIELYEKYE
+447 GPRIELYKKYE

-500 IKILQFE
+500 IKILQFD

-533 LEAMMMGKPTLNIQ
+533 LEAMMMGKPTLNIR

-575 VLDLISHHGTDE
+575 VLDLISYHGTDE

-610 IDSIEDLVA
+610 IDSIEDLMV

>member
-1 MKNLYLL
+1 MKNLYILQDINEEKL
-8 ENIDY
+8 SELKEENAVFIAFDYISHKILAKNKIKHNLIDDYINENDRKEIFQFCSTCLKQYERSNESDLKFHNID
-13 SNLKKKI
+13 L
-20 NTQDSEIITFD
+20 
-31 YFSHNILSTHQIKH
+31 
-45 RKMDEYLEEQDR
+45 
-57 EKFFGLA
+57 
-64 TSLWEW
+64 
-70 YNILDEKNFTFHNVN
+70 V
-85 LLSIIDRNELHE
+85 SIVDRNELHE

-112 IDKGLYDI
+112 IDKGLHDT

-171 SRKKYKML
+171 SRKKYKKL

-184 KTTTGLFRLRK
+184 KITTGLFRLRK
-195 NYENKKKI
+195 NYKNKKKI

-219 INKRGFQPVLV
+219 INKHGFQPVLV

-259 LKKSQFEEIKTARA
+259 LQKPQFEEIGTVRTD
-273 NFLHKIKN
+273 FLNKIKN
-281 VTKNKIFLPNFVYD
+281 MTEYNIFLPNCLYE
-295 EIDFNMTIQEKI
+295 EIDFNVIIQKKI
-307 NNILIQR
+307 NDILIQR
-314 LDEYLAQILVAESI
+314 LDEYLTQILVAESI
-328 ENADDVLGIITLNFS
+328 ENANDVSGIITLNFS
-343 GETEKIFSRIQS
+343 GETEKIFSRIKS

-363 HGFANYTKA
+363 HAFANYTKA

-422 SKIKKNKKNQKIML
+422 SRIEKNKKSQKIML

-500 IKILQFE
+500 IKILQFK

-610 IDSIEDLVA
+610 IDSIEDLTV

>member
-1 MKNLYLL
+1 MKNLYILQDINEEKL
-8 ENIDY
+8 SKLKEENADFIAFDYVSHKILAKNKIKHNLIDDYINENDRKEIFQFCSTCLKQYEKSNESDLKFHNID
-13 SNLKKKI
+13 L
-20 NTQDSEIITFD
+20 
-31 YFSHNILSTHQIKH
+31 
-45 RKMDEYLEEQDR
+45 
-57 EKFFGLA
+57 
-64 TSLWEW
+64 
-70 YNILDEKNFTFHNVN
+70 V
-85 LLSIIDRNELHE
+85 SIVDRNELHE

-112 IDKGLYDI
+112 IDKGLYDT

-203 VLIEFDPEI
+203 VLVEFDPEI

-219 INKRGFQPVLV
+219 INKHGFQPVLV

-259 LKKSQFEEIKTARA
+259 LQKPQFEEIKTARA
-273 NFLHKIKN
+273 NFLYKIKN

-295 EIDFNMTIQEKI
+295 EIDFNMAIQEKI
-307 NNILIQR
+307 NNILVQR

-343 GETEKIFSRIQS
+343 GETEKIFSRIKN

-363 HGFANYTKA
+363 HAFANYTKS

-491 INMIKENEG
+491 INMIKENDG

-575 VLDLISHHGTDE
+575 VLDLISHHRTDE
-587 LFSNSQNFL
+587 LFNNSQNFL

-610 IDSIEDLVA
+610 IDSIEDLIV

>member
-1 MKNLYLL
+1 MKNLYILQDINEEKL
-8 ENIDY
+8 SKLKEENADFIAFDYVSHKILAKNKIKHNLIDDYINENDRKEIFQFCSTCLKQYERSNESDLKFHNID
-13 SNLKKKI
+13 L
-20 NTQDSEIITFD
+20 
-31 YFSHNILSTHQIKH
+31 
-45 RKMDEYLEEQDR
+45 
-57 EKFFGLA
+57 
-64 TSLWEW
+64 
-70 YNILDEKNFTFHNVN
+70 V
-85 LLSIIDRNELHE
+85 SIVDRNELHE

-112 IDKGLYDI
+112 IDKGLYDR

-163 IMETKFTI
+163 IMKTKFTI

-219 INKRGFQPVLV
+219 INKHGFQPVLV

-248 SNSLVMLAEDW
+248 SNSLVMLADDW
-259 LKKSQFEEIKTARA
+259 LQKSQFEEISTVRTD
-273 NFLHKIKN
+273 FLNKIKN
-281 VTKNKIFLPNFVYD
+281 MTEYNIFLPNCLYE
-295 EIDFNMTIQEKI
+295 EIDFNVIIQKKI
-307 NNILIQR
+307 NDILVQR
-314 LDEYLAQILVAESI
+314 LDEYLTQILVAESI
-328 ENADDVLGIITLNFS
+328 ENANDVSGIITLNFS
-343 GETEKIFSRIQS
+343 GETEKIFSRITS
-355 DIPVILLQ
+355 NIPIILLQ
-363 HGFANYTKA
+363 HAFANYTKS

-404 AIPEN
+404 SIPEN

-422 SKIKKNKKNQKIML
+422 SRIEKNKKNQKIML

-458 KTLHKLIQISKD
+458 KALHKLIQISKD

-491 INMIKENEG
+491 INMIKGNEG

-562 IKSVYYDSNIERS
+562 IKSVYYDSNVEQS

-587 LFSNSQNFL
+587 LFSRSQNFL

-610 IDSIEDLVA
+610 IDSIEDLTI
-619 KN
+619 KD

>member
-1 MKNLYLL
+1 MKNLYILQDINEEKL
-8 ENIDY
+8 SELKEENADFIAFDYISHKILAKNKIKHNLIDDYINENDRKEIFQFCSTCLKQYERSNESDLKFHNID
-13 SNLKKKI
+13 L
-20 NTQDSEIITFD
+20 
-31 YFSHNILSTHQIKH
+31 
-45 RKMDEYLEEQDR
+45 
-57 EKFFGLA
+57 
-64 TSLWEW
+64 
-70 YNILDEKNFTFHNVN
+70 V
-85 LLSIIDRNELHE
+85 SIVDRNELHE

-112 IDKGLYDI
+112 IDKGLYDT

-248 SNSLVMLAEDW
+248 SNSLIMLAEDW

-273 NFLHKIKN
+273 NFLYKIKN

-328 ENADDVLGIITLNFS
+328 ENADDILGIITLNFS
-343 GETEKIFSRIQS
+343 GETEKIFSRIKN

-363 HGFANYTKA
+363 HAFANYTKS

-491 INMIKENEG
+491 INMIKGNEG

-575 VLDLISHHGTDE
+575 MLDLISHHGTDE